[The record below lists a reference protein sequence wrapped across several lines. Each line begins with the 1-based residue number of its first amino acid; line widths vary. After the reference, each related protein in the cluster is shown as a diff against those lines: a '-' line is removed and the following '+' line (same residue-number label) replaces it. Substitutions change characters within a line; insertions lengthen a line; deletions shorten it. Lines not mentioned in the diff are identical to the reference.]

1 MTKPSRTAGNEKEI
15 SKKNFENEI
24 QKCSGTLI
32 TEQ

>member
-15 SKKNFENEI
+15 SKKDFKNEI
-24 QKCSGTLI
+24 LKSNGTLI